1 MITHS
6 RLSEAE
12 QLLETL
18 IEWASTQEDTN
29 PIPSLNCQNEIARI
43 AIRRGD
49 ASKAIEISKNVLE
62 TIENA
67 ELEYLFGKG
76 VALETIGA
84 SFFWRGEND
93 RAVDNYN
100 QALAIWKQVDNQDH
114 IGRCLNNLANI
125 DSTIGRFSEALNRY
139 KEALVIWTSIGDH
152 IGKAACLNNIAIVK
166 QNSGDLLGA
175 LQGFRE
181 SLEEARGSGNNHAQA
196 IALDN
201 IGWVHAALGAPEQ
214 ALECFEDAETFF
226 TTENA
231 PDLHIDIAYGKASVL
246 ADARRFEES
255 EKVLTIGLT
264 AANQLDSKPLQ
275 VAGSFFE
282 GYLDL
287 AQHNLKSARIA
298 LENTLEEARAI
309 ELVEYILRA
318 LIHLVEVDLL
328 EYRASS
334 EEIHLETMEE
344 RISEAY
350 SQATKY
356 HQILF
361 LIEIAKLEALLAAAN
376 LKFEK
381 AIKGMEF
388 VEQFARERHLLHQA
402 RNAEQHLQRLRRM
415 KERTQKQ
422 LMHRMEKEQ
431 VDEMLDAVKDVQKHF
446 RAKGS

>member
-1 MITHS
+1 M
-6 RLSEAE
+6 
-12 QLLETL
+12 
-18 IEWASTQEDTN
+18 
-29 PIPSLNCQNEIARI
+29 
-43 AIRRGD
+43 
-49 ASKAIEISKNVLE
+49 
-62 TIENA
+62 
-67 ELEYLFGKG
+67 
-76 VALETIGA
+76 
-84 SFFWRGEND
+84 
-93 RAVDNYN
+93 
-100 QALAIWKQVDNQDH
+100 
-114 IGRCLNNLANI
+114 
-125 DSTIGRFSEALNRY
+125 
-139 KEALVIWTSIGDH
+139 
-152 IGKAACLNNIAIVK
+152 K

-201 IGWVHAALGAPEQ
+201 IGWVHAALGAPEH

-226 TTENA
+226 TPENA

-255 EKVLTIGLT
+255 EKVLTIGLI

-298 LENTLEEARAI
+298 LENTLEEARAL

-328 EYRASS
+328 EYRATS
-334 EEIHLETMEE
+334 EEIYLETMEE

-350 SQATKY
+350 NQATKY

-402 RNAEQHLQRLRRM
+402 GDAEQHLQHLRRM